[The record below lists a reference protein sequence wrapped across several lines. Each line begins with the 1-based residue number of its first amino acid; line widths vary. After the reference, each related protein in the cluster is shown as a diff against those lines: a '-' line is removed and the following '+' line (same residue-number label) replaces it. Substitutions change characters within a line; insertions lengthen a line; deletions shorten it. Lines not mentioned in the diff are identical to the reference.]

1 MKQYSDYSEIA
12 DLLVHSL
19 AGELTPEEKERLE
32 QWRAENGKHESF
44 YQKLHSPSFWENHP
58 QQKYREEIVEAWTRL
73 YQRRNQK
80 RRAVRRLYWGV
91 AAMLAICIGGFVY
104 WHSMQSQIPS
114 GQTLVAQEEIVPG
127 KKQAELVLG
136 DGTLMALNETM
147 SLRSLE
153 EQGAVIKAED
163 NALQYIDKQ
172 DAGSVAYNTLRVP
185 RGGEYS
191 LVLGDGTKV
200 YLNAESELTYPVTFR
215 GESREVSLRGEAF
228 FEVASDHAC
237 PFIVRTEQFAVRVL
251 GTQFNVRNYPDVPAS
266 ATLAEGSIQLSKGK
280 ETALLVPGQQAS
292 LEDNKLVVREVDLE
306 DAIAWR
312 YGVFSFK
319 HTRLEDLLS
328 ELARW
333 YDMEVFYQNPSLK
346 DLHFTAWFQRSDG
359 LEKVIS
365 LLEKTQKIDLEVNGK
380 TLLVRSK

>member
-19 AGELTPEEKERLE
+19 AGELTSEEKDRLE

-91 AAMLAICIGGFVY
+91 AAMVAICIGGFVY
-104 WHSMQSQIPS
+104 WHSMQSQVSS

-228 FEVASDHAC
+228 FEVAPDRAC

-251 GTQFNVRNYPDVPAS
+251 GTQFNVRTYPDVPAS
-266 ATLAEGSIQLSKGK
+266 ATLAEGSIRLSKEK

-365 LLEKTQKIDLEVNGK
+365 LLEKTQKIDLEANGK

>member
-19 AGELTPEEKERLE
+19 AGELTSEEKDRLE

-91 AAMLAICIGGFVY
+91 AAMVTICIGGFVY
-104 WHSMQSQIPS
+104 WHSMQSQAPS
-114 GQTLVAQEEIVPG
+114 VQTLAAQEEIVPG
-127 KKQAELVLG
+127 KKQAELILG
-136 DGTLMALNETM
+136 DGSLMTLNETT
-147 SLRSLE
+147 SLHSLE

-172 DAGSVAYNTLRVP
+172 DAGGVAYNTLRVP

-228 FEVASDHAC
+228 FEVAPDRAC

-266 ATLAEGSIQLSKGK
+266 ATLAEGSIRLSKEK
-280 ETALLVPGQQAS
+280 ETALLVPGQQAT
-292 LEDNKLVVREVDLE
+292 LEDNGIVVREVDLE

-319 HTRLEDLLS
+319 HARLEDLLE

-365 LLEKTQKIDLEVNGK
+365 LLEKTQKIDLEANGK